1 MNVQNK
7 KSVNKSFF
15 GILTF
20 LFFFFACN
28 HAFAQSKFFR
38 DNIANGQ
45 EYFEQGT
52 AFHRKALMH
61 FLRADSLDPTHPEVK
76 FKIGICYLS
85 SYNKYQAEEFF
96 KKSYQMSKDVDPD
109 IFYFLGYAN
118 QLNYQFDSANYY
130 YQRHKDLLLSA
141 KKQDKMK
148 MEEVQQRLL
157 EVETGK
163 RLIRKPNRVQI
174 ENLGPNIN
182 GPFADYSPAITSDE
196 DLIMFTSRRNTTLG
210 GNIDPNYDEY
220 YEDIYQSFQFN
231 RQWGVARNIGAPI
244 NSYGHDAT
252 VNLSSDGQKLLI
264 YLDDK
269 GAGNI
274 YESVNINTKWSV
286 PVKLP
291 SQISSSAHESSAC
304 YSNDGKT
311 LYFVSD
317 RDGGYGGSDIYYCT
331 QEPDGDWGKV
341 YNMGANVNTSKDEES
356 PFISFNGKTFYFSS
370 KGHQTM
376 GGFDIFRMD
385 MDSSGKWA
393 SPQNIGYPV
402 NTPDDDISFVI
413 SANGRH
419 GYYAAVKKEGY
430 GNRDIYRLTF
440 LGKEKRPLALPNEQ
454 LLIGFN
460 ESFAAISAQLPEA
473 PKAKAKPTGGLT
485 QLKGLITDDRSGNP
499 LDAIITITDHSNG
512 QEVASF
518 KSNAESGKY
527 LVSLSS
533 GKNYGIT
540 VKRERYLFHSENFN
554 IPVSED
560 NIEVVKNIGLKRIEV
575 GNKVVLNNVFYDF
588 NKAIIR
594 SESFSELN
602 LLAKLMDENPDIR
615 IELSSHTDNKGGEK
629 YNLDLS
635 QRRSQAVLDYLVS
648 KGIQKPRLEAK
659 GYGFSQ
665 PISSNETEE
674 GRQLNRRTEFKILSK

>member
-1 MNVQNK
+1 MAGGQ
-7 KSVNKSFF
+7 
-15 GILTF
+15 G
-20 LFFFFACN
+20 
-28 HAFAQSKFFR
+28 FAQSKFFK

-45 EYFEQGT
+45 EYFEQGQ

-61 FLRADSLDPTHPEVK
+61 FLRADSLDPTHAEVK
-76 FKIGICYLS
+76 FKVGLCYLS
-85 SYNKYQAEEFF
+85 SFNKYLAEDFF
-96 KKSYQMSKDVDPD
+96 KKSYQMNKDVDPD
-109 IFYFLGYAN
+109 IFYFLGYSN
-118 QLNYQFDSANYY
+118 QLNYQFDSAKYY
-130 YQRHKDLLLSA
+130 YQRHKDQLVTA
-141 KKQDKMK
+141 KKQDKIK
-148 MEEVQQRLL
+148 MDEVQQRLL
-157 EVETGK
+157 EVETAK
-163 RLIRKPNRVQI
+163 ALMRKPNRVLI

-182 GPFADYSPAITSDE
+182 GPYADYSPAISSNE

-210 GNIDPNYDEY
+210 GLIDPNYDEY

-231 RQWGVARNIGAPI
+231 GQWGVARNIGTPI
-244 NSYGHDAT
+244 NSFGHDAT
-252 VNLSSDGQKLLI
+252 VNLSSDGQNLLI

-274 YESVNINTKWSV
+274 YESKNDVSKWST

-291 SQISSSAHESSAC
+291 AQISSSAHESSAC
-304 YSNDGKT
+304 YSPDGKT

-317 RDGGYGGSDIYYCT
+317 REGGYGGSDIYYCNKKT
-331 QEPDGDWGKV
+331 DGDWGKV

-356 PFISFNGKTFYFSS
+356 PYISFNGKTFYFSS
-370 KGHQTM
+370 RGHQTM
-376 GGFDIFRMD
+376 GGFDIFRME
-385 MDSSGKWA
+385 MDSMGKW
-393 SPQNIGYPV
+393 SVPQNIGYPV
-402 NTPDDDISFVI
+402 NTPDDDVSFVI

-419 GYYAAVKKEGY
+419 GYYAAVKREGY

-440 LGKEKRPLALPNEQ
+440 LGKEKRPVSLSNERP
-454 LLIGFN
+454 LIGFH
-460 ESFAAISAQLPEA
+460 A
-473 PKAKAKPTGGLT
+473 PFSSITAKAPEEKKEKSSGGLT
-485 QLKGLITDDRSGNP
+485 LLKGLITDDRSGNP
-499 LDAIITITDHSNG
+499 LDAIITITDHSSG
-512 QEVASF
+512 KEVASF
-518 KSNAESGKY
+518 SSNVESGKY
-527 LVSLSS
+527 LASLSS

-560 NIEVVKNIGLKRIEV
+560 NNEVVKNIGLKRIEV

-602 LLAKLMDENPDIR
+602 LLVKLMEENPDIR

-635 QRRSQAVLDYLVS
+635 QKRSQAVLDYLVS
-648 KGIQKPRLEAK
+648 KGVQKTRLEAR

-665 PISSNETEE
+665 PISSNDTEE
-674 GRQLNRRTEFKILSK
+674 GRQMNRRTEFKILSK

>member
-1 MNVQNK
+1 
-7 KSVNKSFF
+7 
-15 GILTF
+15 
-20 LFFFFACN
+20 
-28 HAFAQSKFFR
+28 
-38 DNIANGQ
+38 
-45 EYFEQGT
+45 
-52 AFHRKALMH
+52 
-61 FLRADSLDPTHPEVK
+61 
-76 FKIGICYLS
+76 
-85 SYNKYQAEEFF
+85 
-96 KKSYQMSKDVDPD
+96 
-109 IFYFLGYAN
+109 
-118 QLNYQFDSANYY
+118 
-130 YQRHKDLLLSA
+130 
-141 KKQDKMK
+141 
-148 MEEVQQRLL
+148 
-157 EVETGK
+157 
-163 RLIRKPNRVQI
+163 
-174 ENLGPNIN
+174 
-182 GPFADYSPAITSDE
+182 
-196 DLIMFTSRRNTTLG
+196 
-210 GNIDPNYDEY
+210 
-220 YEDIYQSFQFN
+220 
-231 RQWGVARNIGAPI
+231 
-244 NSYGHDAT
+244 
-252 VNLSSDGQKLLI
+252 
-264 YLDDK
+264 
-269 GAGNI
+269 
-274 YESVNINTKWSV
+274 
-286 PVKLP
+286 
-291 SQISSSAHESSAC
+291 
-304 YSNDGKT
+304 
-311 LYFVSD
+311 
-317 RDGGYGGSDIYYCT
+317 
-331 QEPDGDWGKV
+331 
-341 YNMGANVNTSKDEES
+341 
-356 PFISFNGKTFYFSS
+356 
-370 KGHQTM
+370 M

-440 LGKEKRPLALPNEQ
+440 LGKEKRPLALPNEHM
-454 LLIGFN
+454 LVGFN
-460 ESFAAISAQLPEA
+460 DSFSTFSAKLPEV
-473 PKAKAKPTGGLT
+473 PKAKPTGGLT

-499 LDAIITITDHSNG
+499 LDAIITITDHSSG